1 MGKKRVYMSFT
12 ECKNEFKFVFKTRKK
27 LHNFVNDV
35 KYTFPKV
42 VLKITTFKEGN
53 VCLIQKDKNS
63 ISVKKEIERISKRY
77 G

>member
-1 MGKKRVYMSFT
+1 MSFT

-42 VLKITTFKEGN
+42 VINISTFKEGN

-63 ISVKKEIERISKRY
+63 VSVIKEIQRISKRY

>member
-1 MGKKRVYMSFT
+1 MSFT

-42 VLKITTFKEGN
+42 VLKITTFQRRKCMSYTKRQE
-53 VCLIQKDKNS
+53 LH
-63 ISVKKEIERISKRY
+63 ISKKRNREDFEKIWINPISNL
-77 G
+77 